1 MFSLLGVG
9 TRSLFRSR
17 TGPRASFRVWWRLAG
32 RVAVALLALLA
43 SAQLARVSAQGPLP
57 GSAPGTATA
66 ESTSPAAS
74 AVDVT
79 LHDSVVFKLFRGE
92 GTLHVEQRAQRASR
106 ALSEVVEASSSET
119 VGIHGGSERA
129 TIVVGSTPIVEL
141 TREDAALAGDSTLEV
156 HAATIASR
164 VRTALTRERDR
175 SRIANTVFAVSLVVF
190 FGLVT
195 VYLMRKLHDY
205 AGRSRRFLVVSPH
218 RVPALRLQRLEVL
231 GPAAVRSLG
240 LLLVSLGHGLGLFG
254 LVYCWLVLSLSLFG
268 GTGPYVQR
276 LTGLVLSP
284 LSSLVARIATELP
297 LFVVMSIAGA
307 LIAVIVRIVE
317 LFFAS
322 VARGETQLSWLP
334 PELAQATSTL
344 VRVGLVIFGLVFVA
358 PVITGQPDGALS
370 RTGVIIL
377 CALAVASTPLLSSI
391 VAGVALAFARAV
403 RTGDHIEYG
412 GRTGRV
418 LDIGLVVLTLEDDDG
433 GTIRVP
439 HTLSLFYPTRIV
451 KRTEA

>member
-1 MFSLLGVG
+1 MFLGEQRRARSSVWRPSTALLVLLGC
-9 TRSLFRSR
+9 LFVLR
-17 TGPRASFRVWWRLAG
+17 GQ
-32 RVAVALLALLA
+32 
-43 SAQLARVSAQGPLP
+43 AQVPLP
-57 GSAPGTATA
+57 TPAPEVT
-66 ESTSPAAS
+66 

-79 LHDSVVFKLFRGE
+79 LHDSSVFKLFRGE
-92 GTLHVEQRAQRASR
+92 GSLTVEQRAQRAGR
-106 ALSEVVEASSSET
+106 ALAEVVETTSPDQ
-119 VGIHGGSERA
+119 VGINATAERA
-129 TIVVGSTPIVEL
+129 TIIVGATPVVEL
-141 TREDAALAGDSTLEV
+141 TPEDAVLAGDSSLEV

-164 VRTALTRERDR
+164 VRTALMRERDR
-175 SRIANTVFAVSLVVF
+175 SRIANTVFSISLVVF

-240 LLLVSLGHGLGLFG
+240 LLLVSLLHGLGLFG
-254 LVYCWLVLSLSLFG
+254 LAYTWLVLSLSLFG

-284 LSSLVARIATELP
+284 LSGLVARIATELP

-322 VARGETQLSWLP
+322 VARGETHLSWLSADI
-334 PELAQATSTL
+334 AQATSTL

-377 CALAVASTPLLSSI
+377 CALALASTPLLASI
-391 VAGVALAFARAV
+391 VAGVALAFARAL
-403 RTGDHIEYG
+403 RAGDRVEYG

-418 LDIGLVVLTLEDDDG
+418 TDIGLVVLTLEDDDG
-433 GTIRVP
+433 GSIRVP
-439 HTLSLFYPTRIV
+439 HAMSLFCPTRIL
-451 KRTEA
+451 RRDAA

>member
-1 MFSLLGVG
+1 MFLGG
-9 TRSLFRSR
+9 RTRAHGVVRR
-17 TGPRASFRVWWRLAG
+17 
-32 RVAVALLALLA
+32 
-43 SAQLARVSAQGPLP
+43 
-57 GSAPGTATA
+57 PGTALLVLLGCLIALRGQAQVPLPVPSA
-66 ESTSPAAS
+66 EVPS
-74 AVDVT
+74 VEVT
-79 LHDSVVFKLFRGE
+79 LHDSSVFKLYRGE
-92 GTLHVEQRAQRASR
+92 GSLSVEQRAQRASR
-106 ALSEVVEASSSET
+106 ALAEVVESTTPDE
-119 VGIHGGSERA
+119 VGINATAERA
-129 TIVVGSTPIVEL
+129 TIVVGATPVVEL
-141 TREDAALAGDSTLEV
+141 TLEDAALAGDSSLDV

-164 VRTALTRERDR
+164 VRTALVRERDR
-175 SRIANTVFAVSLVVF
+175 SRIANTVFSVSLVVF

-205 AGRSRRFLVVSPH
+205 AGRSRRFLVVSLH

-240 LLLVSLGHGLGLFG
+240 LLLASLLHGLGLFG
-254 LVYCWLVLSLSLFG
+254 LAYTWLVLSLSLFG

-284 LSSLVARIATELP
+284 LSGLVARIATELP

-322 VARGETQLSWLP
+322 VARGETHLSWLA
-334 PELAQATSTL
+334 PEIAQATSTV

-377 CALAVASTPLLSSI
+377 CALALASTPLLASI
-391 VAGVALAFARAV
+391 VAGVALAFARAL
-403 RTGDHIEYG
+403 RPGDRVEYG

-418 LDIGLVVLTLEDDDG
+418 ADVGLVVLTLEDDEG

-439 HTLSLFYPTRIV
+439 HAMSLFFPTRIL
-451 KRTEA
+451 KRDAA